1 MDAIF
6 FLRSYGDFMVALYAL
21 TNKKDGRF
29 LNLYASQH
37 LQPLYK
43 ALPHGLIPETT
54 IIRFVDLG
62 IRNDLLSCFTNKFFF
77 TSAAVK
83 ELIALRKCIHVLDK
97 DASNEWYLEQSKRKW
112 LPGLFSGKFF
122 RSIHEGGNVY
132 RSYENFFDTQSQ
144 VSGHM
149 QQAISHHSSIIIFRN
164 Y

>member
-54 IIRFVDLG
+54 WNCVTTLRSGSRWCSLRVSA
-62 IRNDLLSCFTNKFFF
+62 RVLL
-77 TSAAVK
+77 
-83 ELIALRKCIHVLDK
+83 I
-97 DASNEWYLEQSKRKW
+97 
-112 LPGLFSGKFF
+112 P
-122 RSIHEGGNVY
+122 
-132 RSYENFFDTQSQ
+132 
-144 VSGHM
+144 
-149 QQAISHHSSIIIFRN
+149 
-164 Y
+164 